1 MFYFIFLINTFAQN
15 SPPKSSNL
23 FHIFYSSQFTN
34 LIIFLDLYIPI
45 IHFKDQLIL
54 NFILHSQ
61 FAIFKI
67 ISQILMNFLVI
78 F

>member
-1 MFYFIFLINTFAQN
+1 MIYFFVNTFAQN
-15 SPPKSSNL
+15 FPPKSSNL
-23 FHIFYSSQFTN
+23 FHIFYLYQFTN

-45 IHFKDQLIL
+45 ILFKDQLIL

-61 FAIFKI
+61 FAIFTI
-67 ISQILMNFLVI
+67 INQILMNFLVI